1 MSFENPQTGSWSAT
15 IPGEFIVPEWDLMYF
30 VEVMDAQGC
39 GRISPDLE
47 DGAPYVIVKLE
58 R

>member
-1 MSFENPQTGSWSAT
+1 MESWSAT

-30 VEVMDAQGC
+30 VEVMDENGN
-39 GRISPDLE
+39 GRIFPDLE
-47 DGAPYVIVKLE
+47 QGAPYVIVGLE